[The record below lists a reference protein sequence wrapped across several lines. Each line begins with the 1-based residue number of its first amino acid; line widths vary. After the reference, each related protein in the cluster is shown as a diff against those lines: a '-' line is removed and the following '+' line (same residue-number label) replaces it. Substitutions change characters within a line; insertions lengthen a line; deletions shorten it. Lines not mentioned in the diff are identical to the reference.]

1 MLPTPPAKSG
11 NSARA
16 NDTSTRS
23 AVTPPRHRPL
33 LLKVVGSAPE
43 ALLDLCKTLRRQISE
58 PPRMDATFAGVSPIP
73 ASSKDATPR
82 KCCDPHSPF
91 AAPPNFDGVGRVQT
105 VPIPTALLESL
116 VANTA
121 LMTAIISNR
130 EHALHEKGFVSFSS
144 PANPTTEA
152 AKRNQRRQRARKK
165 KAKLNPDSTPIKPR
179 HRRLRAPAPNPA
191 RSGFHRPSRAA
202 SWR

>member
-16 NDTSTRS
+16 NDTSSRS

-33 LLKVVGSAPE
+33 LLKVVGSAPK
-43 ALLDLCKTLRRQISE
+43 ALPDLRKTLRRQISE
-58 PPRMDATFAGVSPIP
+58 PPRMDATLAGVSPIP

-82 KCCDPHSPF
+82 NCCDPHS
-91 AAPPNFDGVGRVQT
+91 PNFDGVGRVQT

-121 LMTAIISNR
+121 LVTAIISNR
-130 EHALHEKGFVSFSS
+130 EHALHEKGFFSFSS
-144 PANPTTEA
+144 PANPITEA

-165 KAKLNPDSTPIKPR
+165 KAKLNQT
-179 HRRLRAPAPNPA
+179 
-191 RSGFHRPSRAA
+191 
-202 SWR
+202 